1 METLKFWRD
10 SKLPFIE
17 ARIVSDG
24 REVHYDKHS
33 HDAFSVGAITSGR
46 SMYWT
51 EQQTQEINCGTVVLM
66 NVGDVHAC
74 NPVHNS
80 PWSYIMFY
88 VDAGWLMRLQA
99 DLGFEVHGSMQ
110 RFDTLVSQVPALF
123 NALTVLYDVCTDASN
138 DVLLKQTAIFD
149 FFILLHQ
156 TLKVVPEL
164 RLKENPKLKKA
175 ADFIAQHCT
184 ENLSLDDICVASG
197 LSPSYLVRAF
207 KQQYGMTPHAYMV
220 NRRILF
226 AQQQLKTGQAIADV
240 ALAAG
245 FADQA
250 HFQRI
255 FKRFVAATPRQY
267 SIHQ

>member
-1 METLKFWRD
+1 MMAVKFWRD
-10 SKLPFIE
+10 SRLPFIE

-33 HDAFSVGAITSGR
+33 HDVFSVGAITSGC
-46 SMYWT
+46 SVYWS
-51 EQQTQEINCGTVVLM
+51 EYEALEVNFGTVVLM
-66 NVGDVHAC
+66 NAGDVHAC
-74 NPVHNS
+74 NPIHDS

-88 VDAGWLMRLQA
+88 VDVSWLMRLQA
-99 DLGFEVHGSMQ
+99 DLGFEVSTNMQ
-110 RFDTLVSQVPALF
+110 RFETLVSRVPTLF
-123 NALTVLYDVCTDASN
+123 NALIALYEVCTDAHN
-138 DVLLKQTAIFD
+138 DVLLKQTATFD
-149 FFILLHQ
+149 FFILLHH

-164 RLKENPKLKKA
+164 RLETNPKLKQA

-184 ENLSLDDICVASG
+184 ENLSLDDVCTASN
-197 LSPSYLVRAF
+197 LSPSYLIRAF

-226 AQQQLKTGQAIADV
+226 AQDQLKTGQAIAEV

-250 HFQRI
+250 HFQRM
-255 FKRFVAATPRQY
+255 FKRMVAATPRQY
-267 SIHQ
+267 STPQ